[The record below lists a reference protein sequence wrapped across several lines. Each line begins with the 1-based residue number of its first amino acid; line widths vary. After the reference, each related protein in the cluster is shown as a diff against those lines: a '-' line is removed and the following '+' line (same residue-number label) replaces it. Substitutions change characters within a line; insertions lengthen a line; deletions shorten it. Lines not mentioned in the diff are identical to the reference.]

1 MPTLKTADAAGKDL
15 KLTSQLLGDL
25 AVDIYDA
32 PQTVGA
38 FVDWLS
44 DRGVGFLLLILS
56 MPMCIPSIPGVSTL
70 FGALLIAPSL
80 QMVFRL
86 DHVWLPLFIRK
97 WKLEPKVLRGSL
109 RACSAF
115 LSRLE
120 RLSRPRMTF
129 LAGRLAL
136 TLFGLQAL
144 IMAIVL
150 IVPMPGVHLLSGI
163 AGVLLGLGI
172 LQKDGL
178 FMLASVPFAIA
189 SVAWVTLGAKVSV
202 DFVLWLYQAGTNLL
216 LGT

>member
-1 MPTLKTADAAGKDL
+1 MPTLKTAEDAGKDL
-15 KLTSQLLGDL
+15 KPTSQLLSDL
-25 AVDIYDA
+25 AADIDDA

-56 MPMCIPSIPGVSTL
+56 LPMCIPNIPGISTL

-86 DHVWLPLFIRK
+86 DHVWLPQFIRK
-97 WKLEPKVLRGSL
+97 WKLNPKVLRGSL

-115 LSRLE
+115 LSRVE
-120 RLSRPRMTF
+120 VLSRPRLPV
-129 LAGRLAL
+129 LAGRVAL
-136 TLFGLQAL
+136 TLFGFQAL
-144 IMAIVL
+144 IMALVL
-150 IVPMPGVHLLSGI
+150 IVPMPGANLLPGI

-178 FMLASVPFAIA
+178 LMLASVPFAIA

-202 DFVLWLYQAGTNLL
+202 DFVLWLYRAGANLL
-216 LGT
+216 SGT

>member
-1 MPTLKTADAAGKDL
+1 MPTLKTVEDAGKDR
-15 KLTSQLLGDL
+15 KLTSKLLGDL
-25 AVDIYDA
+25 AADIDDA

-70 FGALLIAPSL
+70 FGAVLIAPSL

-86 DHVWLPLFIRK
+86 DHVWLPQFIRK
-97 WKLEPKVLRGSL
+97 WKLEPTVLRGPLS
-109 RACSAF
+109 ACSAF
-115 LSRLE
+115 LKRVE
-120 RLSRPRMTF
+120 VLSRPR
-129 LAGRLAL
+129 LPLLSGRLAQ

-163 AGVLLGLGI
+163 AGVLLGLGT

-178 FMLASVPFAIA
+178 FMLASVPFAIG
-189 SVAWVTLGAKVSV
+189 SVAWVALGAKVSV
-202 DFVLWLYQAGTNLL
+202 DFVLWLYQVGTNLL
-216 LGT
+216 SGT

>member
-1 MPTLKTADAAGKDL
+1 MPTLKTAEDAGKDL
-15 KLTSQLLGDL
+15 KLTSQLLGEL
-25 AVDIYDA
+25 AADIDDA

-56 MPMCIPSIPGVSTL
+56 LPMCIPNIPGISTL

-80 QMVFRL
+80 QMVLCL
-86 DHVWLPLFIRK
+86 DHVWLPQFIRK
-97 WKLEPKVLRGSL
+97 WQLNPQVLRGSL

-115 LSRLE
+115 LSRVE
-120 RLSRPRMTF
+120 VLSRPRLHVLT
-129 LAGRLAL
+129 GRLAL

-150 IVPMPGVHLLSGI
+150 IVPMPGANLLPGI

-178 FMLASVPFAIA
+178 FMLASIPFAIA

-202 DFVLWLYQAGTNLL
+202 DFVLWLYRAGANLL
-216 LGT
+216 SGT

>member
-1 MPTLKTADAAGKDL
+1 MPTLKTAEDAGKDL
-15 KLTSQLLGDL
+15 KLTSQLLGEL
-25 AVDIYDA
+25 AADIDDA

-56 MPMCIPSIPGVSTL
+56 LPMCIPNIPGISTL

-86 DHVWLPLFIRK
+86 DHVWLPQFIRK
-97 WKLEPKVLRGSL
+97 WQLNPQVLRGSL

-115 LSRLE
+115 LSRVE
-120 RLSRPRMTF
+120 VLSRPRLHVLT
-129 LAGRLAL
+129 GRLAL

-144 IMAIVL
+144 IMALVL
-150 IVPMPGVHLLSGI
+150 IIPMPGANLLPGI

-178 FMLASVPFAIA
+178 FMLASVPFAVA
-189 SVAWVTLGAKVSV
+189 SVAWVTLGAKISV
-202 DFVLWLYQAGTNLL
+202 DFVFWLYRAGTNLP